1 VQGVVTYKAILGFKN
16 DELQLKPGMTT
27 TTEIK
32 VAERRN
38 VLLVPNAALRFVP
51 AAEAIN
57 ARPAPAATTGAVSSA
72 QASGAPGSA
81 APEQRQPGARRLYKL
96 ADGKLKPVLAQVG
109 ETDGLYT
116 EIISGEVAAGDSIV
130 VDKVPVQP

>member
-1 VQGVVTYKAILGFKN
+1 
-16 DELQLKPGMTT
+16 MTT

-51 AAEAIN
+51 PPEAVSE
-57 ARPAPAATTGAVSSA
+57 RPAPVATAGAVSSA
-72 QASGAPGSA
+72 QAASPAPSSET
-81 APEQRQPGARRLYKL
+81 PEQRQPDTRRLYKL
-96 ADGKLKPVLAQVG
+96 VGGKLKPVLAQVG

-116 EIISGEVAAGDSIV
+116 EIISGEVTAGDSIV

>member
-1 VQGVVTYKAILGFKN
+1 
-16 DELQLKPGMTT
+16 
-27 TTEIK
+27 
-32 VAERRN
+32 

-51 AAEAIN
+51 AADAISE
-57 ARPAPAATTGAVSSA
+57 RPAPVTVAGSVSSA
-72 QASGAPGSA
+72 LAAGAPGWT